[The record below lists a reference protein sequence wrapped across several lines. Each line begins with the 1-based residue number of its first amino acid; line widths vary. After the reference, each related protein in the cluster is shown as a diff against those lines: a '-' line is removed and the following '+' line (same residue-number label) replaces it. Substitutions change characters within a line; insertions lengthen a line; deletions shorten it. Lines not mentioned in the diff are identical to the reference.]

1 MVGSTT
7 ALIARGLVFV
17 VRVRVRVRIGVG
29 GVLFTIAVVDWAR
42 VRDAATTT
50 DCLRAILLLLRRS
63 ASIVCRAGVPG
74 AVVGG

>member
-1 MVGSTT
+1 MVDSTT
-7 ALIARGLVFV
+7 ALIAGGLVFV
-17 VRVRVRVRIGVG
+17 VRVGVRVGIGVG
-29 GVLFTIAVVDWAR
+29 GVFFTVTVVDWAR

-74 AVVGG
+74 TVVGR